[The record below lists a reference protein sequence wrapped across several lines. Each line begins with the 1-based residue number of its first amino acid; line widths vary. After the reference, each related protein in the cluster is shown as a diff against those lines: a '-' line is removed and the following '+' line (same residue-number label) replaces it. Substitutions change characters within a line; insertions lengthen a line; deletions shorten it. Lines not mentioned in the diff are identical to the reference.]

1 LWRGWQGAIALP
13 ESPYRTR
20 QQQQEMCGKTSALER
35 AGGRGKRIA
44 MIPPPEERQ
53 YKPEFLTKLANRE
66 YVEKLLRHRE
76 MTQLFA
82 MANVG
87 FPALVPMDIEAAL
100 VATHLRLPQPQG
112 ENPGELSRSA
122 DQA

>member
-1 LWRGWQGAIALP
+1 MWRDWQGAIALP
-13 ESPYRTR
+13 ESPYCTR
-20 QQQQEMCGKTSALER
+20 QQQQERSGKTSALER
-35 AGGRGKRIA
+35 AWGRGKKIA

-53 YKPEFLTKLANRE
+53 YKPEFLKKLANRE

-100 VATHLRLPQPQG
+100 VATHLMLPQPQG
-112 ENPGELSRSA
+112 ENPGEPSRSA